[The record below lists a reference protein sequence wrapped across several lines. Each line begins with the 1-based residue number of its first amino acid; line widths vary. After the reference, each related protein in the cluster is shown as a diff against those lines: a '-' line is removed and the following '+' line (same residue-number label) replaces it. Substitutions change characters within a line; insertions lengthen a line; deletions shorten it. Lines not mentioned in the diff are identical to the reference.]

1 MREGGQ
7 TATIGKGAYW
17 LPPLMK
23 PITGSGCC
31 ALAASGYA
39 MALPPSRVMNSR
51 RFSWSNCI
59 RSPTSQVQDIEL
71 QWAVSG
77 LR

>member
-39 MALPPSRVMNSR
+39 MAVPPSRVMNSR
-51 RFSWSNCI
+51 RFTGSASRALTKRI
-59 RSPTSQVQDIEL
+59 AHLSY
-71 QWAVSG
+71 G
-77 LR
+77 K